1 MDLPHDVYPEV
12 TVNGTPTR
20 SVAHFLE
27 YQGELMVRRKDLEA
41 LGIIPPASITDDSAT
56 ISLDQLSEITYD
68 YQSARQTLDIKVPET
83 MLQAVDISRVQPRL
97 IPASSGVGMV
107 INYDLFSQGSGGVR
121 DYSLWSEARA
131 FAPLGVASTT
141 GTLYDT
147 PARKY
152 YLRFDTTLSH
162 SDPEKLTTLRVGDAV
177 SSSLDWTRAVRLG
190 GVQYQR
196 NFSLRPDLITFPVP
210 ALGGST
216 AVPSSVDVYINSMK
230 QYSGDVPAG
239 PFVTHDPPGIVGAGN
254 ATVVVKDAQGRE
266 VTTTVPIYIDTRLLN
281 AGLSSFS
288 AETGFVRQNYGL
300 TSFDYDYGHPAL
312 SATGRYGYS
321 SNITVE
327 GHTELT
333 RGLAN
338 AGAGVLVKLGNA
350 GVINGAVSAS
360 GGELSG
366 LQLKLGYQ
374 LITPRFSVTVQTQ
387 RATPRFGDLAAVTG
401 SPILLETD
409 QIALSLP
416 LFGHQTV
423 SVSLVQQHQSGQ
435 AITRLGSLSYNA
447 EITRNIG
454 FLLSLYRDF
463 AGSGESGGYAS
474 LNFALPNQI
483 TASASL
489 STANGQKSWGLN
501 AARPADY
508 SGGLGWALQD
518 NNNSGSPYQQARA
531 NYLGRY
537 GEVLGAV
544 ENSNGTHNYSLDI
557 NGALVWMDS
566 DVIAARRI
574 SDAFALV
581 STDGMEGVQVLHEYR
596 PLGVTNSN
604 GHLLVPDLIA
614 WQNNHVGINGVNL
627 PADARLTTT
636 ESDIVPQAGSGAMAY
651 FPVTRYRAATVIL
664 HDSKG
669 NPLPAGLGVRD
680 LQSGREFVV
689 GFDGVAFIE
698 GLVAHNTLRVD
709 DVDLRCEVAFDYAP
723 TPDNPLPTLGPLTC
737 HPVSGN

>member
-1 MDLPHDVYPEV
+1 M
-12 TVNGTPTR
+12 
-20 SVAHFLE
+20 
-27 YQGELMVRRKDLEA
+27 
-41 LGIIPPASITDDSAT
+41 
-56 ISLDQLSEITYD
+56 
-68 YQSARQTLDIKVPET
+68 
-83 MLQAVDISRVQPRL
+83 
-97 IPASSGVGMV
+97 
-107 INYDLFSQGSGGVR
+107 
-121 DYSLWSEARA
+121 
-131 FAPLGVASTT
+131 
-141 GTLYDT
+141 
-147 PARKY
+147 
-152 YLRFDTTLSH
+152 
-162 SDPEKLTTLRVGDAV
+162 
-177 SSSLDWTRAVRLG
+177 
-190 GVQYQR
+190 
-196 NFSLRPDLITFPVP
+196 
-210 ALGGST
+210 
-216 AVPSSVDVYINSMK
+216 
-230 QYSGDVPAG
+230 
-239 PFVTHDPPGIVGAGN
+239 
-254 ATVVVKDAQGRE
+254 
-266 VTTTVPIYIDTRLLN
+266 PIYIDTRLLN

-454 FLLSLYRDF
+454 FFLLSLYRDF

-651 FPVTRYRAATVIL
+651 FR
-664 HDSKG
+664 
-669 NPLPAGLGVRD
+669 
-680 LQSGREFVV
+680 
-689 GFDGVAFIE
+689 
-698 GLVAHNTLRVD
+698 
-709 DVDLRCEVAFDYAP
+709 
-723 TPDNPLPTLGPLTC
+723 
-737 HPVSGN
+737 